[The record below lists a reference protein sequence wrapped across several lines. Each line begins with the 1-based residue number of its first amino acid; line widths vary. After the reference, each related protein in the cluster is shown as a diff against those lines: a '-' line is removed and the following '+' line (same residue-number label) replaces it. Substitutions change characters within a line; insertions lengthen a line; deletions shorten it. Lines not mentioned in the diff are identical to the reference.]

1 MSDTK
6 IRSSKLKFKGDE
18 SKKSKK
24 RKRKELQEGAEDEDG
39 DPQGRSRLRNPPE
52 SHLTVSRTAL

>member
-39 DPQGRSRLRNPPE
+39 DPQGRSR
-52 SHLTVSRTAL
+52 